1 MIGFRK
7 ERAVRKRFRPALEFL
22 SPAGS
27 SPHRSWTLLFISRLP
42 FFGRAYSIPYGG
54 GDGLMFEAKLKDYTC
69 RDGKRGR
76 KEIGF
81 TADTDEDHFE
91 FRLTVFPDGS
101 SSVSVVSTNRQQI
114 SYGGTLSKIK
124 KSDKKGKKSLDGKEK
139 SVPLQSRKRKGHPRA
154 GDRGMDAVAGGLP

>member
-124 KSDKKGKKSLDGKEK
+124 KKTDKK
-139 SVPLQSRKRKGHPRA
+139 R
-154 GDRGMDAVAGGLP
+154 